1 MAQDTSNIPFWRDIR
16 VLRILFQILFLVGV
30 ILLAGLLYTNMQRG
44 LKNLNLELSLGFVEN
59 EAGFLISEGIDYGPD
74 DYIPKSILGWCHEHD
89 PCKSHRCCL
98 CNTTRTVFRYCPII
112 QQLVSTENSNRLCRM
127 FS

>member
-1 MAQDTSNIPFWRDIR
+1 MAQDNSNIPFWRDIR

-59 EAGFLISEGIDYGPD
+59 EAGFLISEGIDYDPSDTYLKAFWVGVMNTVRVSL
-74 DYIPKSILGWCHEHD
+74 IGVVCATLLG
-89 PCKSHRCCL
+89 L
-98 CNTTRTVFRYCPII
+98 FFRYSTII
-112 QQLVSTENSNRLCRM
+112 QQLVGSQNSNHLCRM